1 MSYLGEVTVKAICQF
16 LIVECAMLSNCRC
29 VRSVRL
35 QDLIPPVDVV
45 LLYQLFFVLI
55 KVFSVW
61 NDLLKGLIS
70 VAGEEILLE
79 VGSWS
84 KRGPVM

>member
-1 MSYLGEVTVKAICQF
+1 
-16 LIVECAMLSNCRC
+16 MLSNCRC
-29 VRSVRL
+29 VGSVRL
-35 QDLIPPVDVV
+35 QDLIPPVYVV

-70 VAGEEILLE
+70 IAREEILLK

-84 KRGPVM
+84 RRGPVM